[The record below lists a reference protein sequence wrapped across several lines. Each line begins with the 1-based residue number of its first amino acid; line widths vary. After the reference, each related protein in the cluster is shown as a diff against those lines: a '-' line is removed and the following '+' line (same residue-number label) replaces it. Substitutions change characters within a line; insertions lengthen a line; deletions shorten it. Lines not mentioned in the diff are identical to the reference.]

1 MRRRRAAER
10 RVTYEGDADDPK
22 DFEPFL
28 RQNRKLLVYHGFSD
42 PPVPAFRTIQ
52 HANVEPDGSGHSCY
66 AP

>member
-1 MRRRRAAER
+1 MRA
-10 RVTYEGDADDPK
+10 TPTIPK
-22 DFEPFL
+22 TSSRSF

-42 PPVPAFRTIQ
+42 PAVPVFRTIQ